1 MSQRLDPRSV
11 TALVPPVTMRIRLA
25 WAPMRARLER
35 VPPRWAAAPVVG
47 IVIGIAISTTQ
58 LWGEI
63 WYERGTD
70 YGFFVAQAQRFVDG
84 GGFYGPRQLSGPYA
98 MAIGV
103 DNLYPPPA
111 LLLFLPFTLL
121 PGPLWWAVPLGA
133 LSLVVLSFRPAPWA
147 WPLIAFAC
155 WVPRTQSIVIW
166 GNTTMWIAAFVGLGL
181 RFAWPSILVAVK
193 PYFAP
198 LALIG
203 IRHRSWWVGAALAA
217 ALSLVQLPLWAD
229 YLTAWRNAG
238 SSWPS
243 VAYSPGDVFMLSI
256 PLIAWVARTRRAG
269 GEPAFSPEGF
279 RAAPPR

>member
-1 MSQRLDPRSV
+1 MSRRRDPRSA
-11 TALVPPVTMRIRLA
+11 TALIRLLAMRIRHV
-25 WAPMRARLER
+25 WVWTRARLER

-58 LWGEI
+58 LWSEI

-70 YGFFVAQAQRFVDG
+70 YGFFVAQAQRFVEG

-98 MAIGV
+98 VAIGV
-103 DNLYPPPA
+103 DNLYPSPA

-121 PGPLWWAVPLGA
+121 PGPLWWAIPLVTI
-133 LSLVVLSFRPAPWA
+133 SLVVLWFRPAPWA

-181 RFAWPSILVAVK
+181 RFAWPSLLVLLK

-203 IRHRSWWVGAALAA
+203 IHRRSWWVAA
-217 ALSLVQLPLWAD
+217 AVAAAVSPVQLPLWAD

-243 VAYSPGDVFMLSI
+243 VAYSPGDVLMLSI
-256 PLIAWVARTRRAG
+256 PLIAWLARASATYGPPVLRRDPQG
-269 GEPAFSPEGF
+269 TPS
-279 RAAPPR
+279 R